1 MRRGLSLGLCPLL
14 AAAALVLTP
23 ATASAHPL
31 FKSAVTSLAGV
42 ATPLP
47 GGGVRL
53 TRVEDYNA
61 AGAAYTATR
70 VRVDRGFTA
79 RFTFTLSPGSCGGDG
94 MAFVVQD
101 ASRHAL
107 GSPGGYLGFGQGPA
121 YPGIS
126 GIRHSLAVEIDTFQ
140 NTAEVFGP
148 GGKDDPPVPHISV
161 QTHGAAPNDA
171 DPQYSL
177 ATALTPKVGNGEAHT
192 MRVQYLRRGL
202 LDVRL
207 DGHHVI
213 RLKINL
219 AKRLALRHGRA
230 YLGFTAGTGA
240 CTEDATVTHIRFT
253 PGG

>member
-1 MRRGLSLGLCPLL
+1 MIGVNEE
-14 AAAALVLTP
+14 AATE
-23 ATASAHPL
+23 T
-31 FKSAVTSLAGV
+31 G
-42 ATPLP
+42 ATPDAK
-47 GGGVRL
+47 VR
-53 TRVEDYNA
+53 A
-61 AGAAYTATR
+61 AGDSLPTA
-70 VRVDRGFTA
+70 
-79 RFTFTLSPGSCGGDG
+79 
-94 MAFVVQD
+94 
-101 ASRHAL
+101 
-107 GSPGGYLGFGQGPA
+107 
-121 YPGIS
+121 
-126 GIRHSLAVEIDTFQ
+126 
-140 NTAEVFGP
+140 
-148 GGKDDPPVPHISV
+148 PPR
-161 QTHGAAPNDA
+161 AAPNDA